1 MFQIRS
7 CPSKFGHGFPNSLTG
22 ILGRKSSRDIS
33 KGVSE
38 ELKMISWRIFL
49 EFLEIFPSGY
59 RKRVQMNVVAH
70 SPEFHIVT

>member
-1 MFQIRS
+1 MFQITS
-7 CPSKFGHGFPNSLTG
+7 CPSTFGQVSPDKNRPRTG
-22 ILGRKSSRDIS
+22 SPS
-33 KGVSE
+33 KRASMGVSE